1 MSLNYCFSCGEEL
14 VEDADFCHGCGQE
27 LSKISDNTANL
38 SENKAEKDNMYED
51 IDLLKHDINLD
62 ELSLHSSKD
71 EEGEELLEMWR
82 EAIANA
88 LEEQDVTIE
97 DIDNED
103 MFNYLMVDEIL
114 KRSTRIIVEKE
125 NEGFNYQKIMEE
137 EIKDE
142 ED

>member
-1 MSLNYCFSCGEEL
+1 MISLNYCPHCGEEL
-14 VEDADFCHGCGQE
+14 VEEAKFCHGCGQE
-27 LSKISDNTANL
+27 LSALSDNTANP
-38 SENKAEKDNMYED
+38 SENREKEESLYED
-51 IDLLKHDINLD
+51 ITLLKDDINLD

-71 EEGEELLEMWR
+71 EDGEELLEMWR

-114 KRSTRIIVEKE
+114 KRSTKIIIEKE
-125 NEGFNYQKIMEE
+125 ERLDYQKMMEE
-137 EIKDE
+137 EME
-142 ED
+142 N